1 MKLGYFCPM
10 LSTFFRLQEHQT
22 TVKKEVLAGLTTF
35 STMAYILAVNPAILS
50 TTGMDFK
57 ALITATAL
65 AAAIGTL
72 VMALY
77 ARLPIGVA
85 PGMGLNAFFAYTI
98 VAGMG
103 YSWQFALTAV
113 FLEGVIFIFLSL
125 FRIREAIINSIP
137 ENLKHAIS
145 VGIGLLIALIGMAN
159 AGIIETGMHSLG
171 DGTLD
176 GVILKIG
183 KITSTGPLIALIGLI
198 VSAVLMYRKV
208 NAALLIGILAA
219 TAVGI
224 PLGITHWPAE
234 GHLMSMPPS
243 LAPIAFKMQF
253 SEIFSLKMVVIL
265 FTLLMVN
272 LFDTVGTL
280 IGLCNKAGLLDSN
293 GRLPRAKQ
301 ALMADAV
308 GTTAAGLLG
317 TSVVTAYV
325 ESASG
330 IAAGGRTGLTA
341 LTVAIMFLLSLFFAP
356 LFAMIPSAATAP
368 VLIIIGMLMM
378 GAVTKIDFNDI
389 TEAIPAFLAIVLMP
403 YSYSIA
409 EGIVFGMLSY
419 VLLKVLT
426 GQYKSIS
433 TVMYVLSVL
442 FIVSFLVK

>member
-1 MKLGYFCPM
+1 M
-10 LSTFFRLQEHQT
+10 LSTFFRLPEHNT
-22 TVKKEVLAGLTTF
+22 TVKKEILAGLTTF
-35 STMAYILAVNPAILS
+35 STMAYILAVNPGILS
-50 TTGMDFK
+50 GTGMDFN

-77 ARLPIGVA
+77 AKLPIGVA

-113 FLEGVIFIFLSL
+113 FLEGIIFIALSL

-137 ENLKHAIS
+137 DNLKHAIS

-159 AGIIETGMHSLG
+159 AGIIATGMRHIGNDRLA
-171 DGTLD
+171 
-176 GVILKIG
+176 GVVLKIG
-183 KITSTGPLIALIGLI
+183 DITSAGPLVALTGLI

-219 TAVGI
+219 TLVGI
-224 PLGITHWPAE
+224 PFGLTHFPE
-234 GHLMSMPPS
+234 NGQLVSLPPS
-243 LAPIAFKMQF
+243 LAPIAFKLQF
-253 SEIFSLKMVVIL
+253 DKIFTMDMVVIL

-280 IGLCNKAGLLDSN
+280 IGLCNKAGLLDSQ

-301 ALMADAV
+301 ALLADAI

-330 IAAGGRTGLTA
+330 IAAGGRTGLTS
-341 LTVAIMFLLSLFFAP
+341 LTVAVMFLLALFFAP
-356 LFAMIPSAATAP
+356 VFAMIPQAATAP
-368 VLIIIGMLMM
+368 ALIIVGMLMM
-378 GAVTKIDFNDI
+378 GAVTKIDFNDV
-389 TEAIPAFLAIVLMP
+389 TEAIPAFLAIVMMP

-419 VLLKVLT
+419 VLLKLLT
-426 GQYKSIS
+426 GQHKVIS
-433 TVMYVLSVL
+433 PVMYVLAIL
-442 FIVSFLVK
+442 FVVALAM

>member
-1 MKLGYFCPM
+1 M
-10 LSTFFRLQEHQT
+10 LAKFFRLSENNT

-35 STMAYILAVNPAILS
+35 STMAYILAVNPNILS
-50 TTGMDFK
+50 TTGMDFN

-98 VAGMG
+98 VSGMG

-113 FLEGVIFIFLSL
+113 FLEGIIFIILSM

-159 AGIIETGMHSLG
+159 AGIIETGMHHVGEGRLE
-171 DGTLD
+171 
-176 GVILKIG
+176 GVILKMG
-183 KITSTGPLIALIGLI
+183 NVTSIGPLIALIGLI

-219 TAVGI
+219 TVAGI
-224 PLGITHWPAE
+224 PLGITHLPE
-234 GHLMSMPPS
+234 GHLVSLPPS
-243 LAPIAFKMQF
+243 VAPIAFKLEF
-253 SEIFSLKMVVIL
+253 DRIFSLDMVMIL

-280 IGLCNKAGLLDSN
+280 IGLCNKAGLLDEN

-330 IAAGGRTGLTA
+330 VAAGGRTGLTA
-341 LTVAIMFLLSLFFAP
+341 LTVSFMFLLSLFFAP
-356 LFAMIPSAATAP
+356 VFAMIPQAATAP
-368 VLIIIGMLMM
+368 ALIIVGMLMM
-378 GAVTKIDFNDI
+378 GAVVKIDFNDV
-389 TEAIPAFLAIVLMP
+389 TEALPAFLAIVMMP
-403 YSYSIA
+403 YTYSIA

-426 GQYKSIS
+426 GQYKQIS
-433 TVMYVLSVL
+433 PVMYVLSIL
-442 FIVSFLVK
+442 FIVTFLVK